1 MRATPRLSKARRLR
15 RRKSASSPKARP
27 NREAE
32 PKAFLALLRMVSP
45 AVTPIVASPSVKKM
59 TSGTRLGVRCLREED
74 EGLISW
80 AAESRAALILVPVI
94 ERMEDNTD
102 NWFKVRVKHRK
113 WDDQRVD

>member
-45 AVTPIVASPSVKKM
+45 AVTPMVASPSVRKM
-59 TSGTRLGVRCLREED
+59 TSGTRLGARYLKED
-74 EGLISW
+74 EGLMSW
-80 AAESRAALILVPVI
+80 AAESRAALILVPVGRKGR
-94 ERMEDNTD
+94 EGME
-102 NWFKVRVKHRK
+102 NWL
-113 WDDQRVD
+113 